1 MGLVYILFSV
11 ANIMDSSS
19 FPSPVGKRA
28 NTDAH
33 PDRTLIDNAVNDFG
47 IWEAAYLYHL
57 HQRDS
62 LSLRDNLNSKIE

>member
-19 FPSPVGKRA
+19 FPSPGGKRA
-28 NTDAH
+28 NTGAR
-33 PDRTLIDNAVNDFG
+33 PDGTLIDNAVNDFG
-47 IWEAAYLYHL
+47 IWEAAYLYLL

-62 LSLRDNLNSKIE
+62 LSLHGSRQSQ